1 MKVHR
6 FGQLLK
12 AELLICVIYTIVKQK
27 IPRRKIMNQQIKN
40 ALASYGR
47 SVLGAA
53 TAMYASGVTDPQTL
67 AYSLLGALVPVILR
81 AANPSDTAFGKMP
94 SVEEVDKA
102 VRSAKVV
109 KKTAKKAPAKKSSG
123 GGSTHQ
129 VK

>member
-1 MKVHR
+1 
-6 FGQLLK
+6 
-12 AELLICVIYTIVKQK
+12 
-27 IPRRKIMNQQIKN
+27 MNQQIKN

-47 SVLGAA
+47 SVLGTA

-67 AYSLLGALVPVILR
+67 AYSLLGALIPVALR
-81 AANPSDTAFGKMP
+81 AANPNDPAFGKMP

-102 VRSAKVV
+102 VKTAKVV

-123 GGSTHQ
+123 GGKPTNQ